1 MRALNKRAFSLGKVI
16 EDFFSCICIYWYKHS
31 RGWENSR
38 QLCKPLK
45 PSTSSRVC
53 RSDSNSPSLSHVYMG
68 RKSWHLN
75 LEGPATGKKLKMRAL
90 NKRAFSLGKVIEDF
104 FSCICIYWYK
114 HSRGWENSRQLC
126 KPLKPSTS
134 SRVCRSDSN
143 SPSLSHVCIRRK
155 SRKKKI
161 VPAYTLFILQWLLLL
176 LIRGICRA
184 TGYYNIIV
192 LFSRGL
198 LQVWVSGRFKLIHFT
213 TKVMGTHCMRNCHRD
228 YLASVAIIITQLTFD
243 RNENYLRYLI
253 RMQQFPCRDRATPDN
268 LRSPSKHSILWVSE
282 TCGK

>member
-1 MRALNKRAFSLGKVI
+1 MGRKAWHLNLEGPATGKKFNFI
-16 EDFFSCICIYWYKHS
+16 NARSKQESFFSRESYRRRFFLYLHIKKNWYKHS

-45 PSTSSRVC
+45 PSTSS
-53 RSDSNSPSLSHVYMG
+53 P
-68 RKSWHLN
+68 
-75 LEGPATGKKLKMRAL
+75 
-90 NKRAFSLGKVIEDF
+90 
-104 FSCICIYWYK
+104 
-114 HSRGWENSRQLC
+114 
-126 KPLKPSTS
+126 
-134 SRVCRSDSN
+134 VCRSDSN

-155 SRKKKI
+155 SRKKKT
-161 VPAYTLFILQWLLLL
+161 VPTYTPFILEWLLLL

-213 TKVMGTHCMRNCHRD
+213 TKVMATHCMRNCHRD

-268 LRSPSKHSILWVSE
+268 LLRTPSKHSILWVSE